1 MTHRISDSLT
11 FPAVGALALAA
22 ALAGCAPGHGKYTT
36 QGIEAAQ
43 ERMAVIKSGTEW
55 DMAQQ
60 QFLAGD
66 LSKALKSVDRSIQIN
81 AKVAKAHSL
90 RGRIL
95 AELGQLE
102 QAVISFKQAIETD
115 AAFVEA
121 HYYLG
126 VLHERFNDSDAALA
140 YYEASA
146 ALAPEEAQYTVAA
159 AEVLIDQNRLD
170 AAERLLESRVKQFQH
185 NAGVRQTLGHL
196 ALMRGDAAL
205 AVTLFD
211 EARLLAPDDHS
222 ILEDLAVAQVR
233 AERFIEAEFSLRSL
247 LSRKDNKDRRDLHR
261 LQAKVLIELD
271 RPVDA
276 RAILLA
282 LASDELGRG
291 DVETW
296 IELGQVALLLG
307 DGSRVRIAASRVAA
321 IDSQRFEGPMLSALW
336 AHSRGDLD
344 TALQQITRAAVLAR
358 GVDPTPM
365 IVRASILRGMGR
377 FAEAESSLVEALT
390 IDPAEPRAR
399 RMLAEVGIDQ

>member
-1 MTHRISDSLT
+1 MTHRRTDSLT
-11 FPAVGALALAA
+11 ITAVGALAIAA
-22 ALAGCAPGHGKYTT
+22 AVTGCAPGHGKYTT

-66 LSKALKSVDRSIQIN
+66 LSKALKSVNRSIEIN
-81 AKVAKAHSL
+81 DKVAKAHSL

-102 QAVISFKQAIETD
+102 QAVASFERAIETD

-126 VLHERFNDSDAALA
+126 VLHERFNDSDTALQH
-140 YYEASA
+140 YEAAA

-170 AAERLLESRVKQFQH
+170 AAERLLESRAKQFQH

-196 ALMRGDAAL
+196 ALMRGDAAR
-205 AVTLFD
+205 AVRLFD

-222 ILEDLAVAQVR
+222 ILEDLAVAQVQ
-233 AERFIEAEFSLRSL
+233 AERFVEAEYSLRSL
-247 LSRKDNKDRRDLHR
+247 LSRKENEDRRDLRR
-261 LQAKVLIELD
+261 LQARVMIALD

-282 LASDELGRG
+282 LASDEHGRG

-296 IELGQVALLLG
+296 IDLGQVALLLG
-307 DGSRVRIAASRVAA
+307 DGPRVRIAASRVAA

-336 AHSRGDLD
+336 AHSRGDID
-344 TALQQITRAAVLAR
+344 TALQQITRASALAR

-365 IVRASILRGMGR
+365 IVRASILREMGR

-399 RMLAEVGIDQ
+399 RMLAEVGMDQ

>member
-282 LASDELGRG
+282 LAGDELGRG